1 MYLIQKFCLR
11 KKEVAQLL
19 LLLIN
24 IYGITGQVNFRDYLL
39 QILKKV
45 AIGLKHM
52 PRSVINVC
60 DSDVLKHKIFKKLI
74 VDPSGLGNKLSCEV
88 IEKNLFRE
96 ICTWLYSFSNSE
108 QGISINM
115 LCQKP

>member
-96 ICTWLYSFSNSE
+96 ICT
-108 QGISINM
+108 
-115 LCQKP
+115 

>member
-1 MYLIQKFCLR
+1 
-11 KKEVAQLL
+11 
-19 LLLIN
+19 
-24 IYGITGQVNFRDYLL
+24 
-39 QILKKV
+39 
-45 AIGLKHM
+45 M

-96 ICTWLYSFSNSE
+96 ICT
-108 QGISINM
+108 
-115 LCQKP
+115 